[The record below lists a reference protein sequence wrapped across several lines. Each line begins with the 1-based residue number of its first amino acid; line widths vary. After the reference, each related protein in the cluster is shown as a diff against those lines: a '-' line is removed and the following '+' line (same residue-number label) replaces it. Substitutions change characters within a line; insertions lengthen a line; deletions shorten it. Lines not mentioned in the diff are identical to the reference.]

1 MIQEFTIKLNDRH
14 GRYGVLLPDAA
25 AAADD
30 AAGPASNPSILNDA
44 DVILDVADP
53 HANSR
58 PPRRGRRTKPRRNTS
73 LSTASTSYFSDSLST
88 VDHNFNPGNEENE
101 QFEVDIHDDE
111 SSTNSYAIST
121 EVSDE
126 LYFEEIEKLIDE
138 SEDNTTTSLKPT
150 VSIAAKMQARLLSRH
165 LKTRRLRRVVSH
177 SAASSMQD
185 NVDLLNEVSGA
196 GGSSAMRTV
205 FSFSDMREH
214 GNAEEHQMLTDC
226 ILENIVEEDDDED
239 AEAAAPAPNAEFEE
253 FVASPEDQRANVP
266 LRQQQ
271 QATLKPHPNMMPTT
285 MFNDDGSSTKTS
297 ERIGFI
303 PFFPPPQPGGL
314 RRANTSAATHAAS
327 AAGRAMLA
335 SPTSLPRKSFT
346 TNTCQAFPGISKP
359 KVGNLQ
365 RSKTDSLACVGGI
378 SSDRNS
384 RKIKEVTVKDF
395 YDLLRLHQ
403 SQTL

>member
-1 MIQEFTIKLNDRH
+1 MIQEFTINLNDRN
-14 GRYGVLLPDAA
+14 GRDGVLLPDAA
-25 AAADD
+25 ATADD
-30 AAGPASNPSILNDA
+30 AAGPALNPND
-44 DVILDVADP
+44 ADP

-88 VDHNFNPGNEENE
+88 VDHNSNPSSEESE
-101 QFEVDIHDDE
+101 QFEVDHDDE
-111 SSTNSYAIST
+111 SSTHSYAIST

-138 SEDNTTTSLKPT
+138 SEDGTTTSPKPA

-185 NVDLLNEVSGA
+185 DVDLLNEVSGTA
-196 GGSSAMRTV
+196 GGSTMRTV
-205 FSFSDMREH
+205 FSFSDMRQH
-214 GNAEEHQMLTDC
+214 RDSEEEQTLTDR
-226 ILENIVEEDDDED
+226 ILENVLEEDDDED
-239 AEAAAPAPNAEFEE
+239 ADAAVPAPNAEFE
-253 FVASPEDQRANVP
+253 FIVSPNDERTNVP
-266 LRQQQ
+266 
-271 QATLKPHPNMMPTT
+271 
-285 MFNDDGSSTKTS
+285 
-297 ERIGFI
+297 
-303 PFFPPPQPGGL
+303 
-314 RRANTSAATHAAS
+314 
-327 AAGRAMLA
+327 GRAMLA
-335 SPTSLPRKSFT
+335 SPSSSPRKSFT
-346 TNTCQAFPGISKP
+346 TNACRAFPGIPKP
-359 KVGNLQ
+359 KAGNLQ

-384 RKIKEVTVKDF
+384 RKIKEVTVEDF

>member
-1 MIQEFTIKLNDRH
+1 MIQEFTINLNDRH
-14 GRYGVLLPDAA
+14 GRVGVHLPDLA

-30 AAGPASNPSILNDA
+30 AAGPALNPNE
-44 DVILDVADP
+44 ADP
-53 HANSR
+53 HNPHNR

-88 VDHNFNPGNEENE
+88 VDHNSNPSTEEGE
-101 QFEVDIHDDE
+101 QFEVDLHDDE
-111 SSTNSYAIST
+111 SSTHSYAIST

-126 LYFEEIEKLIDE
+126 LYFDEIEKLIDG
-138 SEDNTTTSLKPT
+138 SEDNTTTALKPT
-150 VSIAAKMQARLLSRH
+150 VSIAAKMQAGLLSKY
-165 LKTRRLRRVVSH
+165 LKARRLRRVVSH

-185 NVDLLNEVSGA
+185 DVDLLNEASGTA
-196 GGSSAMRTV
+196 GSSTMRTV
-205 FSFSDMREH
+205 FSFSDMRQH
-214 GNAEEHQMLTDC
+214 RDSEEQQMLTDR
-226 ILENIVEEDDDED
+226 ILENILEEDDDED
-239 AEAAAPAPNAEFEE
+239 ADAAVPAPNAEFED
-253 FVASPEDQRANVP
+253 FIDTGHDQRANVP
-266 LRQQQ
+266 PRQQQ

-285 MFNDDGSSTKTS
+285 IFNDDGANNKTS
-297 ERIGFI
+297 ERIIGFI
-303 PFFPPPQPGGL
+303 PFFPAPQPGGL
-314 RRANTSAATHAAS
+314 RRATTSAATHAAS

-346 TNTCQAFPGISKP
+346 TNTRQAFPGIPKP
-359 KVGNLQ
+359 KAGNLQ

-384 RKIKEVTVKDF
+384 RKIKEVTVEDF